1 MTLARPSC
9 RLRSVFAHRFSL
21 SIFLGCV
28 LSVALSIP
36 PVALHAQTFTDM
48 HDFNCGND
56 GCVANYPGIVA
67 QGQDGNLYGSLIAGG
82 NSNRGTVYKITP
94 AGTFTPIYDFSGTD
108 GYGPYSGLTLG
119 TDGNFYGA
127 TYNDGANGFGTL
139 FKITSQGKLTPLHD
153 FTSTEEGGAFGTPVA
168 GTTGTTFYGVTYYSK
183 AYSITSSGTFKLL
196 PNATPGASYAPLF
209 LASDGNFYGTTIIG
223 GTSGFGTVFR
233 MNSKGAISV
242 IYNFDYTHGSEPYG
256 PVVQGSDG
264 FLYGTTAAGGTAA
277 HAGGVVFKVSTK
289 GAITVL
295 HNFDSADT
303 TDGFQPVSGVV
314 FDTNGNLYGTT
325 VSGASGGPTQYGVVF
340 EITKG
345 GTYSVLHAFDS
356 THGQQPESTPMQHT
370 SGMIYGET
378 YQGGSGLNGVFYSL
392 NASLPPFVSLVG
404 YPVGTAGQTVE
415 ILGQGL
421 TGTTS
426 VKFGSGSAQTFTVV
440 SDTYLTAIVPSSG
453 TTGVVTVA
461 TPGGTLKS
469 KQTFK
474 LLPVISGFNPTSG
487 PVGTP
492 VQITGSGFTGAK
504 TVTFGGVKATFTV
517 VSGAQINTTVPTGAV
532 TGKIKVTTA
541 SGSAT
546 SSQTF
551 TVN

>member
-1 MTLARPSC
+1 MTLVRPLC
-9 RLRSVFAHRFSL
+9 LLRNLFAHRFSL
-21 SIFLGCV
+21 LISLGCV
-28 LSVALSIP
+28 LSLALGAA
-36 PVALHAQTFTDM
+36 PVAIHAQTFTDL
-48 HDFNCGND
+48 HDFSCNND
-56 GCVANYPGIVA
+56 GCVASYPGIVA
-67 QGQDGNLYGSLIAGG
+67 QGQDGSLYGSLVTGG
-82 NSNRGTVYKITP
+82 TSNSGTVYKITP
-94 AGTFTPIYDFSGTD
+94 AGTLTAIYNFAQTD

-127 TYNDGANGFGTL
+127 TYNDGGNGFGTL
-139 FKITSQGKLTPLHD
+139 FKITPQGKLTTLHN
-153 FTSTEEGGAFGTPVA
+153 FTSTEEGGAYGTPVA
-168 GTTGTTFYGVTYYSK
+168 GTTGTTFYGITYYSK

-196 PNATPGASYAPLF
+196 PNPTPGASFAPLF
-209 LASDGNFYGTTIIG
+209 LASDGNFYGTTIVG
-223 GTSGFGTVFR
+223 GTNGFGVVFR
-233 MNSKGAISV
+233 MNSKGAITV

-264 FLYGTTAAGGTAA
+264 FLYGTTAFGGTAA
-277 HAGGVVFKVSTK
+277 HAGGVVFKLSTK

-295 HNFDSADT
+295 HNFDSTDT
-303 TDGFQPVSGVV
+303 TDGFQPLSGVV

-325 VSGASGGPTQYGVVF
+325 VSGASGGSTQYGVLF

-370 SGMIYGET
+370 SGVIYGET

-392 NASLPPFVSLVG
+392 NNSLPPFVSLVG

-415 ILGQGL
+415 ILGQGF

-426 VKFGSGSAQTFTVV
+426 VKFGSGSAAFTVV
-440 SDTYLTAIVPSSG
+440 SDTYLTATVPSSG
-453 TTGVVTVA
+453 TTGTVTVA

-469 KQTFK
+469 KQSFK
-474 LLPVISGFNPTSG
+474 VLPAISSFNPTSG
-487 PVGTP
+487 SVGTA
-492 VQITGSGFTGAK
+492 VTITGSGFTGAK

-517 VSGAQINTTVPTGAV
+517 VSGTQINTTVPSGAV

-541 SGSAT
+541 GGSAT
-546 SSQTF
+546 SSGTF

>member
-1 MTLARPSC
+1 MTLVRPLC
-9 RLRSVFAHRFSL
+9 LLRNLFVHHSWLFM
-21 SIFLGCV
+21 FLGCV
-28 LSVALSIP
+28 LALAMGTT
-36 PVALHAQTFTDM
+36 PVALHAQTFTDL
-48 HDFNCGND
+48 HDFNCSTD
-56 GCVANYPGIVA
+56 GCVASYPGFVA
-67 QGQDGNLYGSLIAGG
+67 QGQDGNLYGSLVDGG
-82 NSNRGTVYKITP
+82 SSNNGTVYKITP
-94 AGTFTPIYDFSGTD
+94 AGTLTPIYTFSGAD

-119 TDGNFYGA
+119 TDGDFYGA
-127 TYNDGANGFGTL
+127 TYNDGGNGYGTL
-139 FKITSQGKLTPLHD
+139 FKITSQGKLTTLHN

-168 GTTGTTFYGVTYYSK
+168 GTTGTTFYGITYYSK

-196 PNATPGASYAPLF
+196 PNPTPGASYAPLF

-223 GTSGFGTVFR
+223 GGYGNVFR
-233 MNSKGAISV
+233 MNAKGAISV

-277 HAGGVVFKVSTK
+277 HAGGVVFKLSTK

-325 VSGASGGPTQYGVVF
+325 VSGASGGPTQYGVIF

-356 THGQQPESTPMQHT
+356 THGQQPESAPMQHT
-370 SGMIYGET
+370 SGVIYGET
-378 YQGGSGLNGVFYSL
+378 YQGGAGFNGVFYSL
-392 NASLPPFVSLVG
+392 NGSLSTFVSLVG

-415 ILGQGL
+415 ILGQGF

-426 VKFGSGSAQTFTVV
+426 VKFGSGSATFTVV
-440 SDTYLTAIVPSSG
+440 SDTYLTATVPSSG
-453 TTGVVTVA
+453 TSGTVTVA

-469 KQTFK
+469 KQSFK
-474 LLPVISGFNPTSG
+474 LMPVISNFNPTSG
-487 PVGTP
+487 HVGAAVT
-492 VQITGSGFTGAK
+492 ITGSGFTGAK
-504 TVTFGGVKATFTV
+504 GVAFGKVKATFTV
-517 VSGAQINTTVPTGAV
+517 VSGTQINTTVPTGAV
-532 TGKIKVTTA
+532 TAKIKVTTA
-541 SGSAT
+541 GGSAT
-546 SSQTF
+546 SSGTF